1 MQVGNIHY
9 LSADD
14 LPEEARLFPLEGAL
28 LLPGSVLPL
37 NIFEPRYLQMFD
49 DAMSSDRI
57 IGMIQP
63 SVSDDKAG
71 PMNELSRVGTLGRI
85 LSISE
90 SGDGRYSVS
99 LGGICRFRLIG
110 EKKTKNPYLTGNIQA
125 FASDLEPEGKY
136 PPEMKIELLNHFYAY
151 VEVNEIEVDNDEIR
165 KLSVSDL
172 VNLLTGI
179 IPFDPAEKQALLE
192 ADFDVR
198 VPTLIALIEMN
209 FSSGGPDGLQTVQ

>member
-9 LSADD
+9 LGVDD
-14 LPEEARLFPLEGAL
+14 LPVEARLFPLEGAL

-63 SVSDDKAG
+63 SVSDDKSG
-71 PMNELSRVGTLGRI
+71 PISDLSQVGSLGRI

-90 SGDGRYSVS
+90 SGDGRYSAS
-99 LGGICRFRLIG
+99 LGGICRFRLVG
-110 EKKTKNPYLTGNIQA
+110 ETKTKNPYLTGKIQA
-125 FASDLEPEGKY
+125 FASDLMPEESY
-136 PPEMKIELLNHFYAY
+136 PAELKIELLNHFYAY
-151 VEVNEIEVDNDEIR
+151 VEMNEIDVDNDEIR
-165 KLSVSDL
+165 LLSVSDL

-198 VPTLIALIEMN
+198 IPTLIALIEMN
-209 FSSGGPDGLQTVQ
+209 FSSSGPQGLQTVQ

>member
-9 LSADD
+9 LGEKD
-14 LPEEARLFPLEGAL
+14 LPDEVRLFPLEGAL

-49 DAMSSDRI
+49 DAMSTDRI

-63 SVSDDKAG
+63 SVLTDKHS
-71 PMNELSRVGTLGRI
+71 PMGDLSQIGTLGRI

-90 SGDGRYSVS
+90 SGDGRYMVS
-99 LGGICRFRLIG
+99 LGGICRFRLMG
-110 EKKTKNPYLTGNIQA
+110 EKKTKRPYLTGKIQA
-125 FASDLEPEGKY
+125 FASDLDPLPSDSPEL
-136 PPEMKIELLNHFYAY
+136 KIELLNHFYSY
-151 VEVNEIEVDNDEIR
+151 VESNDIDVDRDDIR
-165 KLSVSDL
+165 QLGISDL
-172 VNLLTGI
+172 VNLLASI

-198 VPTLIALIEMN
+198 VPTLIALLEMN
-209 FSSGGPDGLQTVQ
+209 FSSGGSEGVQTVQ

>member
-9 LSADD
+9 LGEND

-63 SVSDDKAG
+63 NVLAGKAS
-71 PMNELSRVGTLGRI
+71 PINDLSQVGTLGRV
-85 LSISE
+85 LSMSE
-90 SGDGRYSVS
+90 SGDGRYIVS
-99 LGGICRFRLIG
+99 LGGICRFRLVG
-110 EKKTKNPYLTGNIQA
+110 ERKTKKPYLIGKIQA
-125 FASDLEPEGKY
+125 FASDLDPSPEDR
-136 PPEMKIELLNHFYAY
+136 PELKIELLNHFYGY
-151 VEVNEIEVDNDEIR
+151 VESNEIDVDRDDIR
-165 KLSVSDL
+165 QLTISDL
-172 VNLLTGI
+172 VNLLASI

-198 VPTLIALIEMN
+198 VPTLIALLEMN
-209 FSSGGPDGLQTVQ
+209 FSSGGPEGVQTVQ